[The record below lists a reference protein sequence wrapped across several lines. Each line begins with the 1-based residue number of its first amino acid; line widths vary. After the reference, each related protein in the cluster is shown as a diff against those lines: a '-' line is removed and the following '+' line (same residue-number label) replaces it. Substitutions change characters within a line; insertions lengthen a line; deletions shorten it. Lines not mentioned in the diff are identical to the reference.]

1 MAEPPPGPLA
11 GIRVLEFSEI
21 IAAPFAGMMLA
32 DMGADVIKVEPP
44 WGDPWRYIRQI
55 VPSES
60 RPYMAVNRGKRSLP
74 LDLSK
79 PEGRG
84 IVYELLPDIDVVIA
98 NFRPGVSFKLGVDY
112 ETLSSKNPRLIYCE
126 NTAFGNEGPQS
137 QLPGYD
143 IIVQAITGLMTAEGH
158 MEDGVLQ
165 HVYTPVVDVGT
176 GIAMVSAINAAL
188 YVRERTGR
196 GQKVEATLMATAL
209 GMHGSRF
216 FSVEATDRE
225 AQKALLE
232 ELAVLK
238 ADGQPY
244 EVTNALYK
252 SSYFLPPGNIYYR
265 TYNTKDGVLAVG
277 CLSDTLRQRL
287 LEVLGLSD
295 IRFQPGYIEDSPE
308 ALAFSERLAKEA
320 EALFSQETNEEWIAI
335 LGKAGVPA
343 GPVRYTEE
351 LLEDEQVVANGMVVK
366 LDHQIVGSLR
376 MVGPL
381 VKMSETPLQARSA
394 SPALGQH
401 THEIL
406 GSLGYNEERIHRL
419 REMGITK

>member
-1 MAEPPPGPLA
+1 MAAAPQSGPLA
-11 GIRVLEFSEI
+11 GIKVLEFSEI

-44 WGDPWRYIRQI
+44 WGEPWRFIRQI

-74 LDLSK
+74 LDLSR
-79 PEGRG
+79 PEGRD
-84 IVYELLPDIDVVIA
+84 IVYELLPETDVIIA
-98 NFRPGVSFKLGVDY
+98 NFRPGVSSKLGVDY

-126 NTAFGNEGPQS
+126 NTAFGNDGPQS
-137 QLPGYD
+137 ELAGYD
-143 IIVQAITGLMTAEGH
+143 IIVQAITGLMAAEGH

-165 HVYTPVVDVGT
+165 HIYTPVVDVGT
-176 GIAMVSAINAAL
+176 GLGMVSAINAAL

-196 GQKVEATLMATAL
+196 GQKIEATLMATAL

-216 FSVEATDRE
+216 FSIEATDRE

-232 ELAVLK
+232 ELDALK

-244 EVTNALYK
+244 EVTNSVYR

-265 TYNTKDGVLAVG
+265 TYNTKNGVLAVG

-287 LEVLGLSD
+287 LQVLGLSD
-295 IRFQPGYIEDSPE
+295 IRFDSEYHEDSPE
-308 ALAFSERLAKEA
+308 ALAFGERLAKKA
-320 EALFSQETNEEWIAI
+320 EALFSQKTNEEWIAI
-335 LGKAGVPA
+335 LRKAGVPA

-351 LLEDEQVVANGMVVK
+351 LLEDEQVVAN
-366 LDHQIVGSLR
+366 D
-376 MVGPL
+376 
-381 VKMSETPLQARSA
+381 
-394 SPALGQH
+394 
-401 THEIL
+401 L
-406 GSLGYNEERIHRL
+406 GSGA
-419 REMGITK
+419 GTPASG